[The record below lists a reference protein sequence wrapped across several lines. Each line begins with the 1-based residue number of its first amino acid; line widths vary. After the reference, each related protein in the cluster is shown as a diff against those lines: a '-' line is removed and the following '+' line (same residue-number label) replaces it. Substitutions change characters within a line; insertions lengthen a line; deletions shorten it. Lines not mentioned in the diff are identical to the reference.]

1 MQDQTDLSAVDLS
14 GLERKQ
20 WIRRISEIGESDGF
34 TEPLGTQH
42 HAVFVERGDTLL
54 VSFESAP
61 GIDALSETATPLG
74 WEMARDCDWSSLT
87 VLCTADTWFRD
98 AAVYTFF
105 DQLLDDGF
113 FDDFE
118 TVVFY
123 GAGPCGY
130 AAAAYSVTAPGAR
143 VVMLQP
149 QATLDPRVTEWD
161 ERFTEMRRTDFTSRF
176 GYAPDMIDAAE
187 RAYLLYDPRE
197 RFDAMHAALFTRP
210 NVERLR
216 LPFMGSALQG
226 DLLDLEVLVP
236 LLSAVAEDRLDRL
249 SFAKMMRAR
258 RDHPP
263 YLRKLLMRL
272 EGDGRM
278 RLAEALCENV
288 TKRMDAPRFRRR
300 LAALRA
306 KRSQPDQ
313 GERNAPDER
322 GEHIPAEA

>member
-14 GLERKQ
+14 GLERNE
-20 WIRRISEIGESDGF
+20 WIRQISEIGESDGF
-34 TEPLGTQH
+34 TEPLGARH

-54 VSFESAP
+54 VSFESLP

-74 WEMARDCDWSSLT
+74 WEMARDCDWSTLS

-98 AAVYTFF
+98 EAVYTFF

-118 TVVFY
+118 TVLFY

-161 ERFTEMRRTDFTSRF
+161 ERFVEMRRADFTSRF
-176 GYAPDMIDAAE
+176 GYAPDMLDAAQ
-187 RAYLLYDPRE
+187 RAYVLYDPRE
-197 RFDAMHAALFTRP
+197 RFDAMHSALFVRP
-210 NVERLR
+210 NVDRFR

-226 DLLDLEVLVP
+226 DLLDLELLVP
-236 LLSAVAEDRLDRL
+236 LLTAAAEDRLDRL
-249 SFAKMMRAR
+249 SFARMMRAR
-258 RDHPP
+258 RDHTP

-278 RLAEALCENV
+278 ELAEMLCENV
-288 TKRMDAPRFRRR
+288 TARLDAPRFRRR
-300 LAALRA
+300 LEALRA
-306 KRSQPDQ
+306 ARTKPEQV
-313 GERNAPDER
+313 A
-322 GEHIPAEA
+322 AEA

>member
-20 WIRRISEIGESDGF
+20 WLRQISEIGDSDGF
-34 TEPLGTQH
+34 TEPLGAQH

-74 WEMARDCDWSSLT
+74 WEMARECDWSTLT

-98 AAVYTFF
+98 PAVYTFF

-118 TVVFY
+118 SVLFY

-161 ERFTEMRRTDFTSRF
+161 ERFPEMRRTDFTSRF
-176 GYAPDMIDAAE
+176 GYAPDMLDAAQ
-187 RAYLLYDPRE
+187 RGYVLYDPRE
-197 RFDAMHAALFTRP
+197 RFDAMHSALFARP
-210 NVERLR
+210 NVDRFR

-226 DLLDLEVLVP
+226 DLLDLELLVP
-236 LLSAVAEDRLDRL
+236 LLSAAAEDRLDRL
-249 SFAKMMRAR
+249 SFARMMRAR
-258 RDHPP
+258 RDHTP

-278 RLAEALCENV
+278 ALAERLCENV
-288 TKRMDAPRFRRR
+288 TRRMDAPRFRRR
-300 LAALRA
+300 LTALRA
-306 KRSQPDQ
+306 MRAQADQ
-313 GERNAPDER
+313 DAEDEQ
-322 GEHIPAEA
+322 IVAEA